1 MNNQANKL
9 SESELEEK
17 REAISNF
24 GIYEL
29 RALARAVGVPS
40 PTTKK
45 RDFLVDAIMDALNS
59 NNVELVQKTTKGRPF
74 KKLESMDSILSV
86 IGDNTVKQFEIPKTY
101 SYDDLVTFA
110 QEIPVFEYHS
120 EDVIKKE
127 GVLRQV
133 KKTCYFMDL
142 LENVVVFIPGEFI
155 EKYSLKNGDLV
166 EAVAYKI
173 NADNQYCVK
182 ELIKVNNI
190 SCDEYK
196 SFNYDNITKTL
207 PSLSRD
213 FNGKKVVLGGR
224 NVLVIDEPL
233 FLNPEISKLISD
245 IEKAEGQVLF
255 LGVNLCT
262 EDQILLQRYPKLIKF
277 LTEYGEDNL
286 SKNFDKVIDTINLSN
301 RLISS
306 GENVVLIIYDIVNLL
321 NALDLYFSNS
331 DAMKVLGHCQQSNVI
346 IEKLISL
353 ASAYSTGKDCTA
365 LFICNKLDIE
375 DMFLKN
381 QVLKISRLLK

>member
-29 RALARAVGVPS
+29 RALARAVGIPS

-155 EKYSLKNGDLV
+155 EKYSLKNW
-166 EAVAYKI
+166 
-173 NADNQYCVK
+173 
-182 ELIKVNNI
+182 IK
-190 SCDEYK
+190 
-196 SFNYDNITKTL
+196 T
-207 PSLSRD
+207 
-213 FNGKKVVLGGR
+213 
-224 NVLVIDEPL
+224 
-233 FLNPEISKLISD
+233 
-245 IEKAEGQVLF
+245 
-255 LGVNLCT
+255 
-262 EDQILLQRYPKLIKF
+262 
-277 LTEYGEDNL
+277 
-286 SKNFDKVIDTINLSN
+286 
-301 RLISS
+301 
-306 GENVVLIIYDIVNLL
+306 
-321 NALDLYFSNS
+321 
-331 DAMKVLGHCQQSNVI
+331 I
-346 IEKLISL
+346 IE
-353 ASAYSTGKDCTA
+353 
-365 LFICNKLDIE
+365 N
-375 DMFLKN
+375 
-381 QVLKISRLLK
+381 